1 MRVVIGERDAAI
13 IMAGRPDGGG
23 SVQGRAA
30 VVGIGSFARSS
41 SGARWFSAIVS
52 TLSLDLRQDYDIF
65 VSNGALLEYSL
76 YAKTKKLQQLFVYFC
91 SFWFI

>member
-1 MRVVIGERDAAI
+1 MGEWEAAR
-13 IMAGRPDGGG
+13 IMAGKPDGGG

-30 VVGIGSFARSS
+30 VVGICSFARSS
-41 SGARWFSAIVS
+41 SRVRWLAAIGS
-52 TLSLDLRQDYDIF
+52 TLSLDMRQDYDIF

-91 SFWFI
+91 SIKFI